1 MKIDR
6 EKVKKEFAAYVA
18 GYDRT
23 DVKIQLKEEH
33 TERVAV
39 LSEQIAGS
47 LNLAS
52 EDKDLAWLLGML
64 HDIGRFEQLRR
75 FGTFA
80 DAKSV
85 NHAALS
91 ADILFQD
98 NLIRSFVQQ
107 ESEDAVIQKAIRLHN
122 VYELPQLDSIRE
134 KMFCDILRDADKIDI
149 LKVNCDIPMSEI
161 YDEPEEAFYE
171 DDISEAVLE
180 DVLACRNVNRVHTR
194 TAIDHLIGHISL
206 IFGLVYPESLRILSL
221 QGYLNKMLSFE
232 SRNLHARDKM
242 ERIREV
248 VYDYLSSKT
257 A

>member
-1 MKIDR
+1 MKINR
-6 EKVKKEFAAYVA
+6 KEVKKEFAAYVA
-18 GYDRT
+18 AYDRT
-23 DVKIQLKEEH
+23 DVKIHLKEEH
-33 TERVAV
+33 TERVAA

-47 LNLAS
+47 LKLTAG
-52 EDKDLAWLLGML
+52 DTDLAWLLGML

-98 NLIRSFVQQ
+98 NRIRRFVQE

-122 VYELPQLDSIRE
+122 VYELPQMNSVRE

-171 DDISEAVLE
+171 DDISEAVLA
-180 DVLACRNVNRVHTR
+180 DILACRNVNRAHTM

-206 IFGLVYPESLRILSL
+206 TFGLVYPESFRIVSR
-221 QGYLNKMLSFE
+221 QGYLDEMLSFE
-232 SRNLHARDKM
+232 SRNLNAQCKM
-242 ERIREV
+242 KQIRQTV
-248 VYDYLSSKT
+248 GGYLYSRT